1 MARHSN
7 VVGFDDAPFPRDYRG
22 DVPLVGAVF
31 CGLRLD
37 GIVVGKVRRD
47 GANAA
52 RVVAD
57 LVSTS
62 KFAPQ
67 LQLILLQGVAVA
79 GFNVVDVNWLHR
91 RVALPVLVVVR
102 RAPRMARVRKA
113 LARVRGGERKWRLIE
128 RLGTPEPLGGLYV
141 QRIGLTRDE
150 AQAILGRLALSGTI
164 PEPLRV
170 AHLLA
175 GALATGQSSGRV

>member
-1 MARHSN
+1 MSRHSN
-7 VVGFDDAPFPRDYRG
+7 VVGFDDAPFPRDHRG
-22 DVPLVGAVF
+22 NVPLVGAVF
-31 CGLRLD
+31 SGRRLD
-37 GIVVGKVRRD
+37 GVVVGRVRRD

-52 RVVAD
+52 RVIAD
-57 LVSTS
+57 VISTS
-62 KFAPQ
+62 RFAPQ

-79 GFNVVDVNWLHR
+79 GFNVVDVHWLHR

-102 RAPRMARVRKA
+102 RAPRMVRIHRA
-113 LARVRGGERKWRLIE
+113 LARVRGGERKWRLID
-128 RLGTPEPLGGLYV
+128 RLGQPEPLGGVYV

-150 AQAILGRLALSGTI
+150 AQAVLGRLALSGPI

-175 GALATGQSSGRV
+175 GALATGQSRGRV